1 VSQQALNRSD
11 NEKKSGQGIALIMNS
26 KISEIKMIVSGNRS
40 IVVPGAALTL
50 LLAIYFI
57 GWHYTIITFGSF
69 YSVLD
74 VADSFMK
81 RSIYYLIASAV
92 IASIVCAAMIAV
104 KKVMIKKI
112 IIGIV
117 LALFVASEVIRMFD
131 WGALYFNGNHIDSNF
146 WAHAFY
152 TDGMVFLFTKE
163 SFMIYATVITFF
175 ILMLYIIKKIYRHTN
190 LEK

>member
-1 VSQQALNRSD
+1 ML
-11 NEKKSGQGIALIMNS
+11 
-26 KISEIKMIVSGNRS
+26 
-40 IVVPGAALTL
+40 GAALTL
-50 LLAIYFI
+50 TLAVYFI

-81 RSIYYLIASAV
+81 RAMYYLVASV
-92 IASIVCAAMIAV
+92 IISSIVCSAMIMVNKPA
-104 KKVMIKKI
+104 IKKI
-112 IIGIV
+112 ILGIV
-117 LALFVASEVIRMFD
+117 MSLFTASVVVRMFD

-163 SFMIYATVITFF
+163 SFIIYATVIAFF
-175 ILMLYIIKKIYRHTN
+175 ILMLYILKKMYWITSR
-190 LEK
+190 EK